1 MHAKSKS
8 LGQAWKTSVIG
19 KVFRATT
26 ALFLACTVP
35 AGAAECR
42 LALLLGLDI
51 SSSVDESEDAL
62 QRGGMV
68 AALTAPEVEAAFF
81 AVDAPVALGV
91 FEWSGRYNQEV
102 VLDWTIIDSRAAL
115 VQAAETVARSKR
127 SHNEFPT
134 AMGEALSFAADML
147 ARAPQCVQQ
156 TIDIA
161 GDGENN
167 EGDGPQAAYALP
179 AFERITVNG
188 LVVANAADFQ
198 TEDRLT
204 QFYAQKVLHGP
215 GSFMVVA
222 DGFEDYTRAM
232 RKKLERE
239 LGVAV
244 MGAQPAMTETKG

>member
-1 MHAKSKS
+1 MVSR
-8 LGQAWKTSVIG
+8 L
-19 KVFRATT
+19 T
-26 ALFLACTVP
+26 ALFLALAAP

-51 SSSVDESEDAL
+51 SSSVDAEEDAL

-68 AALTAPEVEAAFF
+68 AALKAPDVVAAFF
-81 AVDAPVALGV
+81 AIDMPVALGV

-102 VLDWTIIDSRAAL
+102 ILDWTIIDTQSALEAAADRIADSR
-115 VQAAETVARSKR
+115 RSY
-127 SHNEFPT
+127 NEFPT
-134 AMGEALSFAADML
+134 AMGEALTFAAQML
-147 ARAPQCVQQ
+147 ARAPRCLQQ

-167 EGDGPQAAYALP
+167 EGGGPRVAYRDP
-179 AFERITVNG
+179 AFDGVTVNG

-198 TEDRLT
+198 TEERLT
-204 QFYAQKVLHGP
+204 QFYADYVLRGP

-222 DGFEDYTRAM
+222 DGFEDYERAM
-232 RKKLERE
+232 REKLERE

-244 MGAQPAMTETKG
+244 IGAQPAPDVPKG